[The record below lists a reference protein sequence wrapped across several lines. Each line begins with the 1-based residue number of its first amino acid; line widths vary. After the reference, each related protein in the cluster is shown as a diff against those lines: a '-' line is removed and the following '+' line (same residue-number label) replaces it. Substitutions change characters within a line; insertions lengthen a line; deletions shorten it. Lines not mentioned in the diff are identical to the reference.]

1 MDAEVRTLVKV
12 PPQQTC
18 SVTSKGAEMHSVD
31 PSGVSWRKSS
41 RCAHGECI
49 EVGELAAS
57 TIAVR
62 DSKDRGNGPALV
74 FTATGWRR
82 FVTTVRDGAE

>member
-1 MDAEVRTLVKV
+1 
-12 PPQQTC
+12 
-18 SVTSKGAEMHSVD
+18 MHSVD

-49 EVGELAAS
+49 EVGEPATS

-74 FTATGWRR
+74 FTAAGWRR

>member
-1 MDAEVRTLVKV
+1 MDAEVRAIKCHPTAMVCLL
-12 PPQQTC
+12 P
-18 SVTSKGAEMHSVD
+18 KGAEMHSVD

-62 DSKDRGNGPALV
+62 DSKDRGSGPALV
-74 FTATGWRR
+74 FTAAGWRR
-82 FVTTVRDGAE
+82 FVTAVRDGAE

>member
-1 MDAEVRTLVKV
+1 
-12 PPQQTC
+12 
-18 SVTSKGAEMHSVD
+18 MHSVD
-31 PSGVSWRKSS
+31 PSGASYRKSS

-49 EVGELAAS
+49 EVGALATS

-74 FTATGWRR
+74 FTAAGWRR
-82 FVTTVRDGAE
+82 FVTTLRDGAE

>member
-1 MDAEVRTLVKV
+1 
-12 PPQQTC
+12 
-18 SVTSKGAEMHSVD
+18 MHSVD
-31 PSGVSWRKSS
+31 PSGASYRKSS

-49 EVGELAAS
+49 EVGALATSA
-57 TIAVR
+57 IAVR

-82 FVTTVRDGAE
+82 FVTTLRDGAE